1 MQRAFGGAVRC
12 GGHALTL
19 PADRWYSF
27 VWTFPPPLLWLTDS
41 TDVHI
46 VADAFQPPRVIFA
59 TAPFRVF
66 RREECLETSRGASG
80 IALNSFEFSLAEV
93 IDVCF

>member
-1 MQRAFGGAVRC
+1 MQGAFGGAVRR

-19 PADRWYSF
+19 PTDRWYSF

-46 VADAFQPPRVIFA
+46 AADAFQPLRVIFA
-59 TAPFRVF
+59 TAPCRVF
-66 RREECLETSRGASG
+66 RREERSETSCGASG
-80 IALNSFEFSLAEV
+80 IALNSFGFSLAEV